1 MSHAVVMGGSI
12 AGICA
17 AAALA
22 RNFDRVTV
30 VERDEDPGPV
40 TRKGA
45 PQGNHGHILLSRG
58 QRIMDDLLPGAF
70 DALLANGAHSV
81 DGGTGFRWFQFGGWK
96 ATEHLGLSLWL
107 HSRPMLE
114 HHARQ
119 SLEAMGNVELRF
131 DCAIVKPVHE
141 GDRVTGVLLR
151 TGEVL
156 RADLVVDATGRGS
169 RSSAWLSEWG
179 YGKVPKQQVDFG
191 LHYVSG
197 VFEAPRD
204 ELPERAC
211 LIYHTPPVNERCGL
225 LSPIEGG
232 RFMVS
237 LSGYDGDYAP
247 TNIEGFRS
255 WARTLLQPDIADT
268 IERATLIGKIRHFNC
283 PRQVRNC
290 FTRMRRLPSGYLVVG
305 DALCSVDPT
314 FGQGM
319 TLLAQQAELLTGLRP
334 GHSTQRQQRRLERL
348 TYFAFALTANE
359 AHRLKRTTGWKPP
372 MSGLLHWY
380 LAKVFEAASEDT
392 SAYRNMAEVMHFEA
406 SPLTL
411 ARPSVIWRSLRAAA
425 RWRARTGGARRSIE
439 PLAAAHELSLSPP
452 LLETD

>member
-22 RNFDRVTV
+22 RNYDRITV
-30 VERDEDPGPV
+30 VERDEEPGPV
-40 TRKGA
+40 SRKGA

-58 QRIMDDLLPGAF
+58 QRIMDNLLPGAF
-70 DALLANGAHSV
+70 DALLADGARPV

-96 ATEHLGLSLWL
+96 ATKRLGLSLWL
-107 HSRPMLE
+107 QSRPMLE
-114 HHARQ
+114 HHARR
-119 SLEAMGNVELRF
+119 SLEAMGNVEIRF

-141 GDRVTGVLLR
+141 GGRVAGVLLR

-179 YGKVPKQQVDFG
+179 YGTVPKQQVDFS

-197 VFEAPRD
+197 VFEAPPD
-204 ELPERAC
+204 KLPKQAC

-225 LSPIEGG
+225 LSPIEDG
-232 RFMVS
+232 RFVVS
-237 LSGYDGDYAP
+237 LSGYGGDYAP
-247 TNIEGFRS
+247 TKIEGFRA
-255 WARTLLQPDIADT
+255 WARTLLQPDIADA
-268 IERATLIGKIRHFNC
+268 IDGATLVGQIRHFNC

-290 FTRMRRLPSGYLVVG
+290 FARMRKLPDGYLVVG

-319 TLLAQQAELLTGLRP
+319 TLIAQEAELLLGMRP
-334 GHSTQRQQRRLERL
+334 GQSTQRQQRRLERL
-348 TYFAFALTANE
+348 TYFPFALTANE

-372 MSGLLHWY
+372 LSGFFQWY
-380 LAKVFEAASEDT
+380 LGKVFEAACEDPCV
-392 SAYRNMAEVMHFEA
+392 YRSMAEVMHFEA
-406 SPLTL
+406 SPMTL
-411 ARPSVIWRSLRAAA
+411 ARPSLILRALRGAA
-425 RWRARTGGARRSIE
+425 RWRARRGARRGVE
-439 PLAAAHELSLSPP
+439 PRAAARELLAPP